1 MTVEMLTPTAAHMGR
16 YLSFRLAGEEYG
28 LEILKVQE
36 IIGMLNVTRVPRTPD
51 WVRGVIN
58 LRGRVIPV
66 IDARRKF
73 GMPAEPDTEKTC
85 IIIVHVGAAERRAQ
99 LGLVVDEVSEVLD
112 IAPEAIEPPPP
123 LETDGGV
130 SFLSGLGKLPD
141 RVLILVDIDRALAD
155 GVRDALA
162 DIVD

>member
-99 LGLVVDEVSEVLD
+99 LGLVV
-112 IAPEAIEPPPP
+112 
-123 LETDGGV
+123 GV
-130 SFLSGLGKLPD
+130 WFLSGLGKLPD